1 MAASGMLPARLAYKS
16 RHGSPPL
23 CIALSA
29 VGMLLCFASSFME
42 VRPQNPDIM
51 CVRRINSASSPLHR

>member
-29 VGMLLCFASSFME
+29 IGMLLCFASSFME
-42 VRPQNPDIM
+42 VRPQLP
-51 CVRRINSASSPLHR
+51 P